1 MADLK
6 TAARQA
12 ARFGLAG
19 LVSTAVGFAVIAA
32 LDAGLHVAPALA
44 NAAGYLVGVPV
55 GFALNRGYVFRHG
68 GALGA
73 SGVRYLATVAVAFGL
88 NQLVLRLAGQVLGAH
103 LDQPA
108 PAHIAAQLAGMAT
121 YTLTTFLLARY
132 WVFRAP

>member
-6 TAARQA
+6 TAAGQA

-19 LVSTAVGFAVIAA
+19 VVSTAVGFAVIAF
-32 LDAGLHVAPALA
+32 LDTGLHVTPALA

-73 SGVRYLATVAVAFGL
+73 AGLKYLAAVAIAFGL
-88 NQLVLRLAGQVLGAH
+88 NQLVLRGAGQLLGPGAAPH
-103 LDQPA
+103 L
-108 PAHIAAQLAGMAT
+108 AAQLAGMAT

-132 WVFRAP
+132 WVFRAA

>member
-6 TAARQA
+6 TVARQA

-32 LDAGLHVAPALA
+32 LDAGLHVAPPLA

-55 GFALNRGYVFRHG
+55 GFVLNRGYVFRHG
-68 GALGA
+68 GALGPT
-73 SGVRYLATVAVAFGL
+73 GLKYLATVVIAFGL
-88 NQLVLRLAGQVLGAH
+88 NQIVLRLAGQVLGPA
-103 LDQPA
+103 A
-108 PAHIAAQLAGMAT
+108 PAHLAAQLAGMAT

-132 WVFRAP
+132 WVFRAA